1 MTDDPPAAPPAKL
14 IDDGTVRPTY
24 VDWFLSAGQA
34 EGIVNL
40 SLGTYDPTLTLEDG
54 VPHARAYATAKLR
67 MSIPFAR
74 RFHDVLG
81 AILEQAERE
90 SGDEKIA
97 DQPVSP
103 NHDPEPPNA

>member
-1 MTDDPPAAPPAKL
+1 MTDDLPAAPPAKV

-54 VPHARAYATAKLR
+54 VPHAKAYAGVKLR
-67 MSIPFAR
+67 MSLPFAR

-81 AILEQAERE
+81 AILEQAEKE
-90 SGDEKIA
+90 SDDAQNAEQPA
-97 DQPVSP
+97 SPDQNPGSS
-103 NHDPEPPNA
+103 NA